1 MVALL
6 DSKEHRVV
14 RTEACRLLEAAACPE
29 PAALDALATA
39 AAAEGDRF
47 VRRALVDAA
56 RRHKAHGKAMEALV
70 LLSEDGDRFIKAAA
84 KNALAEAV
92 NEAYPNAIVK
102 AVMLAESDC
111 NASYTFQTRP
121 MDLLPPVVIV
131 AGRNLH
137 QRHSLAELASGA
149 QPPAAAVLCTQQL
162 LPGCSLEGCK
172 SADGGASSTRASR
185 VKAQLC
191 ESTEPDPRLP
201 TCRELSPKARRVAQC
216 CAITACQR
224 ATRWQEAMQH
234 FSRCSLQS
242 LQLDVQIA
250 GAATRALAGWRQ
262 PVQLLKQMH
271 NCRLSNIIVYSA
283 AMYAC
288 ARASEWQAALALLA
302 ELDTADTVCC
312 STAVTAC
319 EKAGLW
325 QPALALVQS
334 MRSCDLRLDEALL
347 NSACS
352 ATEKGQQWLFAGQI
366 LRTMAGLKMVGVA
379 AVSAAVSAAIF
390 WRRALGLWQA
400 LRELGRQ
407 ADVVLLNATV
417 TAQTLWQ
424 RAVQVYATMA
434 NERLRTSVVT
444 CNAMLAACARCWSLS
459 LQVLQKLLH
468 GTLEPQLTTFNSSL
482 SCGDWPRA
490 LLLVEQLERRQLVPD
505 DVTAGAMENALK
517 TSWRQSLHLSVQLAS
532 SSSLHM
538 KSALRA
544 GEEGKQVTQTSR
556 LLSALFNCT
565 RQRRRSR
572 TKVGFLPWAGYHQL
586 AAAKRCLRLPDSVMP
601 QYEGVLGDLR
611 EVFKAR
617 G

>member
-1 MVALL
+1 M
-6 DSKEHRVV
+6 
-14 RTEACRLLEAAACPE
+14 AAE
-29 PAALDALATA
+29 WQAALQTLQARSLPQQLCSALSSCS
-39 AAAEGDRF
+39 R
-47 VRRALVDAA
+47 AA
-56 RRHKAHGKAMEALV
+56 RW
-70 LLSEDGDRFIKAAA
+70 KAA
-84 KNALAEAV
+84 
-92 NEAYPNAIVK
+92 
-102 AVMLAESDC
+102 S
-111 NASYTFQTRP
+111 
-121 MDLLPPVVIV
+121 
-131 AGRNLH
+131 
-137 QRHSLAELASGA
+137 
-149 QPPAAAVLCTQQL
+149 QL
-162 LPGCSLEGCK
+162 
-172 SADGGASSTRASR
+172 
-185 VKAQLC
+185 
-191 ESTEPDPRLP
+191 LP

-434 NERLRTSVVT
+434 SERLRTSVVT

-572 TKVGFLPWAGYHQL
+572 TKALFNCTRQRRRSRTKVGFLPWAGYHQL

-611 EVFKAR
+611 EVFKGVGRMGVAR
-617 G
+617 RLADSRQFGR